1 MPDHYPFISVIIPHW
16 NGIDILSECLDS
28 LKASTYPSF
37 EIIVSDNASSDGSQ
51 DWIKSHHSDIVLL
64 ENDANY
70 GYAGGCN
77 LGAQIAKGPILVFL
91 NNDTIQDP
99 DWLTHLVQP
108 LISDESTVAVQ
119 PKILNYYQ
127 RDLFDY
133 AGGSGGFMDV
143 LGFPFARGR
152 IFLDQEKDLG
162 QYNDS
167 RKIFWASGTAI
178 CVRKDAFNQAGN
190 FEESFFAHMEEID
203 LCWKFHLMG
212 KHVYIEPKS
221 VVYHKNA
228 VSLPMQSHRKYYLNH
243 RNSLLMILGNYSL
256 PLSLYFFTL
265 RFVLEWVA
273 FFYAIVKLDFNH
285 MTAIIRSLGWIL
297 FHPHVIIKK
306 RKNIGQLRKR
316 KDKQLLTHLYK
327 GSIVLSHYLSRKKK
341 FNELSQVSHS

>member
-1 MPDHYPFISVIIPHW
+1 MPEHQPFISVIIPHW

-28 LKASTYPSF
+28 LKASTYPFF

-51 DWIKSHHSDIVLL
+51 SWLKSHHPDISLL

-77 LGAQIAKGPILVFL
+77 LGARIAKGSILVFL

-99 DWLTHLVQP
+99 DWLNHLALS
-108 LISDESTVAVQ
+108 LITDESAVAVQ

-162 QYNDS
+162 QYDDS
-167 RKIFWASGTAI
+167 RQIFWASGTAI
-178 CVRKDAFNQAGN
+178 CVWKDAYEKAGG

-212 KHVYIEPKS
+212 KRVYVEPKS

-228 VSLPMQSHRKYYLNH
+228 VSLPMQSHWKYYLNH
-243 RNSLLMILGNYSL
+243 RNSLLMVLGNYSF
-256 PLSLYFFTL
+256 PLSIYFFTEL
-265 RFVLEWVA
+265 IFLSDN
-273 FFYAIVKLDFNH
+273 FKL
-285 MTAIIRSLGWIL
+285 
-297 FHPHVIIKK
+297 
-306 RKNIGQLRKR
+306 IG
-316 KDKQLLTHLYK
+316 
-327 GSIVLSHYLSRKKK
+327 
-341 FNELSQVSHS
+341 

>member
-1 MPDHYPFISVIIPHW
+1 MPNTNPKISIIIPHW
-16 NGIDILSECLDS
+16 NGIDVLSECLDS
-28 LKASTYPSF
+28 LKQSTNASI

-51 DWIKSHHSDIVLL
+51 GWIKSNHPDIILI
-64 ENDANY
+64 ENDQNY

-77 LGAQIAKGPILVFL
+77 RGATIAKGDYFLFL

-99 DWLTHLVQP
+99 DWIDP
-108 LISDESTVAVQ
+108 LILRMDSDSTIGAVQ
-119 PKILNYYQ
+119 PKILNYYK

-152 IFLDQEKDLG
+152 VFLRQEKDLD

-167 RKIFWASGTAI
+167 RQIFWASGTAI
-178 CVRKDAFNQAGN
+178 CARKDAFNQAGG

-212 KHVYIEPKS
+212 KQVYVEPKS

-243 RNSLLMILGNYSL
+243 RNSMLMILGNYTL
-256 PLSLYFFTL
+256 PLSLYFFSI
-265 RFVLEWVA
+265 RFILEWVA
-273 FFYAIVKLDFNH
+273 FLYAFIKLDFNH
-285 MTAIIRSLGWIL
+285 MTAILRSLAWIL
-297 FHPHVIIKK
+297 VHPHIVIKK
-306 RKNIGQLRKR
+306 RLAISRLRKV
-316 KDKQLLTHLYK
+316 KDKQILNKLYQ
-327 GSIVLSHYLSRKKK
+327 GSLVLSHYILGKKK
-341 FNELSQVSHS
+341 YSDLK

>member
-1 MPDHYPFISVIIPHW
+1 MPEHQPFISVIIPHG

-28 LKASTYPSF
+28 LKASTYPFF

-51 DWIKSHHSDIVLL
+51 SWLKSHHPDISLL

-77 LGAQIAKGPILVFL
+77 LGARIAKGSILVFL

-99 DWLTHLVQP
+99 DWLNHLALS
-108 LISDESTVAVQ
+108 LITDESAVAVQ

-162 QYNDS
+162 QYDDS
-167 RKIFWASGTAI
+167 RQIFWASGTAI
-178 CVRKDAFNQAGN
+178 CVWKDAYEKAGG

-212 KHVYIEPKS
+212 KRVYVEPKS

-228 VSLPMQSHRKYYLNH
+228 VSLPMQSHWKYYLNH
-243 RNSLLMILGNYSL
+243 RNSLLMVLGNYSF
-256 PLSLYFFTL
+256 PLSIYFFTM

-273 FFYAIVKLDFNH
+273 FFYAFTKFDFNH
-285 MTAIIRSLGWIL
+285 MTAIIRSLIWIL
-297 FHPHVIIKK
+297 FHPHIIIKK
-306 RKNIGQLRKR
+306 RKNIRRLRKI
-316 KDKQLLTHLYK
+316 KDKHFLNQLHK
-327 GSIVLSHYLSRKKK
+327 GSIVFSHYLFGKKK
-341 FNELSQVSHS
+341 FNELS

>member
-1 MPDHYPFISVIIPHW
+1 MPEHQPFISVIIPHW

-28 LKASTYPSF
+28 LKASTYPFF

-51 DWIKSHHSDIVLL
+51 SWLKSHHPDISLL

-77 LGAQIAKGPILVFL
+77 LGARIAKGSILVFL

-99 DWLTHLVQP
+99 DWLNHLALS
-108 LISDESTVAVQ
+108 LITDESAVAVQ

-162 QYNDS
+162 QYDDS
-167 RKIFWASGTAI
+167 RQIFWASGTAI
-178 CVRKDAFNQAGN
+178 CVWKDAYEKAGG

-212 KHVYIEPKS
+212 KRVYVEPKS

-228 VSLPMQSHRKYYLNH
+228 VSLPMQSHWKYYLNH
-243 RNSLLMILGNYSL
+243 RNSLLMVLGNYSF
-256 PLSLYFFTL
+256 PLSIYFSPCDLFWNGL
-265 RFVLEWVA
+265 LFSML
-273 FFYAIVKLDFNH
+273 LPN
-285 MTAIIRSLGWIL
+285 LIL
-297 FHPHVIIKK
+297 TI
-306 RKNIGQLRKR
+306 
-316 KDKQLLTHLYK
+316 
-327 GSIVLSHYLSRKKK
+327 
-341 FNELSQVSHS
+341 